1 MDNILKY
8 LERTA
13 ERFPDKTAVDDG
25 TVQFTYQELLDKA
38 RHFGLSFLDKTM
50 PGKPVA
56 ILREKSSEVLAAMFG
71 IVYAGCFYV
80 MIDPEQPLER
90 LKDILS
96 VLKTDLVL
104 TDYI

>member
-8 LERTA
+8 LEKTA

-50 PGKPVA
+50 PGRPVA
-56 ILREKSSEVLAAMFG
+56 ILRGPCSYVWYSLCRMLLCNDRSGAATG
-71 IVYAGCFYV
+71 ETEGY
-80 MIDPEQPLER
+80 
-90 LKDILS
+90 LKCP
-96 VLKTDLVL
+96 
-104 TDYI
+104 